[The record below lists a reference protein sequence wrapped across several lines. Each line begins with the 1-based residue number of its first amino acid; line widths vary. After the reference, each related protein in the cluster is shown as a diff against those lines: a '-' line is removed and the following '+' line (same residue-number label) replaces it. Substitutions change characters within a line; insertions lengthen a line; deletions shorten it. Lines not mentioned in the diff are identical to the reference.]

1 MNDPKAM
8 LVDAPPRPLVTLLR
22 APLDEITAAAGPGE
36 WYAPEDEGTPGLA
49 LLPGTVP
56 GGLACE
62 LVYDSGPAAQ
72 ATAHLLVV
80 SFAVPIEALPVF
92 DDWYDT
98 EHSPLLLNA
107 PSWLRIRRLYAPQA
121 PDGELNCF
129 VLHELADLEVLTG
142 PDRDAATRGPKR
154 AVVAEQAWYAT
165 SRRWRFT
172 PYGAGSRA

>member
-1 MNDPKAM
+1 MIDSQSM
-8 LVDAPPRPLVTLLR
+8 MFGEPPGARVTLLR
-22 APLDEITAAAGPGE
+22 APLEGIRPAAGPGE
-36 WYAPEDEGTPGLA
+36 WYAPENDGTTGLA

-62 LVYDSGPAAQ
+62 LVYDSGAVAR

-80 SFAVPIEALPVF
+80 SFAVPVEALPVF
-92 DDWYDT
+92 DDWYDS

-121 PDGELNCF
+121 PDGELNCY

-172 PYGAGSRA
+172 PYGAGPRA